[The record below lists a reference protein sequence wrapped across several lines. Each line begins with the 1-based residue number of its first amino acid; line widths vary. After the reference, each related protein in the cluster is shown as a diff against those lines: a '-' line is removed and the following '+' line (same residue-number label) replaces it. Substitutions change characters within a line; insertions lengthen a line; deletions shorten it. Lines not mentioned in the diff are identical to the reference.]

1 MKHVKELLQSRI
13 EEVKDP
19 VQRVL
24 LRDVLVDVFGELLK
38 YSEERFSAMEE
49 KLDGELYDPSHRY
62 YIYTGICKKDRLDE
76 TSRCLFR
83 MQAGE
88 ERDAGYLGTLFLA
101 CDYPVICRCLQK
113 TYRAKVET
121 DGGGYETT
129 VSLRYCSAY
138 LEAMERLYRQFL
150 ANQKQWHTINCPFLY
165 KMLDIVDKGDVI
177 PKDAAIQ
184 KVEIAFGELSG
195 FVMDDMILVWNIQ
208 EEVRQASVEVETA
221 GKTSVYAHRILL
233 PDTEAGYL
241 AVPEGED
248 GFTVIYLD
256 GALSVRTEKEAY
268 KKMKLTKV
276 ARMDEGK
283 DGTALLFPLQ
293 SNQRNMRHADRQALC
308 QPRFLWTRGEI
319 ERILSSYEVFK
330 EFEFV
335 DVCED
340 FPAETEGI
348 DMNPFIRTHS
358 FFTKKRKLTLIL
370 HPKDT
375 TDIFRYEKMFFLVA
389 ELQLCTEEYE
399 WTGILR

>member
-13 EEVKDP
+13 QEVEDP

-38 YSEERFSAMEE
+38 YSEERFSGLEE
-49 KLDGELYDPSHRY
+49 KLDAELSDPSSRY
-62 YIYTGICKKDRLDE
+62 YIYTGICKKDRLD
-76 TSRCLFR
+76 TASRCLFK
-83 MQAGE
+83 MQTGE

-101 CDYPVICRCLQK
+101 CDYPVIRQCLQR
-113 TYRAKVET
+113 TYQAKIET
-121 DGGGYETT
+121 DEGEYETT

-138 LEAMERLYRQFL
+138 LEGMERLYQKFL
-150 ANQKQWHTINCPFLY
+150 ANQKQWHTVNCPFLY
-165 KMLDIVDKGDVI
+165 KMLDIVDNENVI
-177 PKDAAIQ
+177 SKDEAVQ
-184 KVEIAFGELSG
+184 KVEIAFGELSE
-195 FVMDDMILVWNIQ
+195 FVMDDVVLVWNIQ
-208 EEVRQASVEVETA
+208 EEMYKTSVELEAA

-233 PDTEAGYL
+233 PDGGAGYL

-268 KKMKLTKV
+268 KEMKLAKI
-276 ARMDEGK
+276 ARMDGGK
-283 DGTALLFPLQ
+283 DDTALLFPLQ
-293 SNQRNMRHADRQALC
+293 SNQRKMRHTDRQALR
-308 QPRFLWTRGEI
+308 QPRFLWTRGEV
-319 ERILSSYEVFK
+319 ERILGSYEVFQ

-340 FPAETEGI
+340 CPAEMEGI
-348 DMNPFIRTHS
+348 DMNPFIKTHS
-358 FFTKKRKLTLIL
+358 FFTKKRKMAIVL
-370 HPKDT
+370 HPKDN

-399 WTGILR
+399 WAGILR